1 MNKKTLFTKLFKTIK
16 KRPLIAF
23 PIIMALFIMY
33 VLEKEGGPKGL
44 FEPTVTSLIS
54 NKVRVVDGDTI
65 VLDGIKIRLKGIDAP
80 ESKQECI
87 SYSGAKKRT
96 QIPCG
101 EMATTELKAIIGKN
115 KINCSNEGKDI
126 YNRQLS
132 YCYVG
137 GLNINE
143 EMVRRGYAVA
153 AVKYDKSFKLDE
165 KIAKS
170 TKEGLWA
177 GEFEDPE
184 KWRRKKSANE
194 KNNQIKG

>member
-1 MNKKTLFTKLFKTIK
+1 MNKTLLTKLSKAMK
-16 KRPLIAF
+16 RRPLMAF
-23 PIIMALFIMY
+23 LIIIVLLITY
-33 VLEKEGGPKGL
+33 VLEKEESLRDL
-44 FEPTVTSLIS
+44 FKIPAGSAIS
-54 NKVRVVDGDTI
+54 NNIRIVDGDTI

-96 QIPCG
+96 KIPCG

-115 KINCSNEGKDI
+115 KINCSNEGKDM
-126 YNRQLS
+126 YSRQLS

-137 GLNINE
+137 DLNINE

-153 AVKYDKSFKLDE
+153 AIKYDKSFKLDE

>member
-1 MNKKTLFTKLFKTIK
+1 MK

-23 PIIMALFIMY
+23 PIIMVLLIMY
-33 VLEKEGGPKGL
+33 VLEKEGSLKDL
-44 FEPTVTSLIS
+44 FKAPVGSAIS
-54 NKVRVVDGDTI
+54 NNIRIVDGDTI
-65 VLDGIKIRLKGIDAP
+65 VSDGIKIRLKGIDAP

-96 QIPCG
+96 KIPCG

-115 KINCSNEGKDI
+115 KVHCSNEGRDI

-132 YCYVG
+132 YCYTG
-137 GLNINE
+137 DLNINE
-143 EMVRRGYAVA
+143 EMVRRGYATA
-153 AVKYDKSFKLDE
+153 AIKYDKIFKLDE
-165 KIAKS
+165 TLAKS

-184 KWRRKKSANE
+184 KWRRRNKIINNKKRS
-194 KNNQIKG
+194 

>member
-1 MNKKTLFTKLFKTIK
+1 MITKKLLIKFFKTIK
-16 KRPLIAF
+16 KRPLIAL
-23 PIIMALFIMY
+23 PIIVALLIIY
-33 VLEKEGGPKGL
+33 ILDKEGSLKDL
-44 FEPTVTSLIS
+44 YKTPTGSAITNNI
-54 NKVRVVDGDTI
+54 RIVDGDTI

-96 QIPCG
+96 KIPCG

-132 YCYVG
+132 YCYAG
-137 GLNINE
+137 DFNINE

-153 AVKYDKSFKLDE
+153 EVKYDKSCKLDE

-184 KWRRKKSANE
+184 KWRRRNKRN
-194 KNNQIKG
+194 KNN

>member
-1 MNKKTLFTKLFKTIK
+1 MTTKKILTKLFTTIK
-16 KRPLIAF
+16 RRPLMAF
-23 PIIMALFIMY
+23 PIIIVLLIMY
-33 VLEKEGGPKGL
+33 VLEKEESLRDL
-44 FEPTVTSLIS
+44 FKIPAGSASS
-54 NKVRVVDGDTI
+54 NNIRIVDGDTI
-65 VLDGIKIRLKGIDAP
+65 VLDALKIRLKGIDAP

-96 QIPCG
+96 KIPCG
-101 EMATTELKAIIGKN
+101 DMATAELKSIIGEN
-115 KINCSNEGKDI
+115 KVNCSNEGKDI

-137 GLNINE
+137 ELNINE

-153 AVKYDKSFKLDE
+153 AVKYDTSFKLDE

-184 KWRRKKSANE
+184 KWRKRNKK
-194 KNNQIKG
+194 GRG

>member
-1 MNKKTLFTKLFKTIK
+1 MNKKTLLTKLFKTMK
-16 KRPLIAF
+16 NRPLIAL
-23 PIIMALFIMY
+23 PIIMALLIMY
-33 VLEKEGGPKGL
+33 ILEKEGSLKDL
-44 FEPTVTSLIS
+44 FKTPAVGSIS
-54 NKVRVVDGDTI
+54 NGVRVVDGDTI

-87 SYSGAKKRT
+87 SYSGTKKRT
-96 QIPCG
+96 KIPCG
-101 EMATTELKAIIGKN
+101 EIATAELKNIIGKN

-137 GLNINE
+137 ELNINE

-165 KIAKS
+165 RLAKS

-184 KWRRKKSANE
+184 KWRRKNKRI
-194 KNNQIKG
+194 NNK

>member
-1 MNKKTLFTKLFKTIK
+1 MITKKLLTGLLKIMK
-16 KRPLIAF
+16 KRPLIAL
-23 PIIMALFIMY
+23 PIIIALLVIY
-33 VLEKEGGPKGL
+33 ILEREGSVKSL
-44 FEPTVTSLIS
+44 FNSTATSLIS
-54 NKVRVVDGDTI
+54 NNVRVVDGDTI

-87 SYSGAKKRT
+87 SYSGANRRT
-96 QIPCG
+96 KIPCG
-101 EMATTELKAIIGKN
+101 EIATAELNNIIGKN
-115 KINCSNEGKDI
+115 KVHCSNEGKDI

-137 GLNINE
+137 EVNINE

-153 AVKYDKSFKLDE
+153 AIKYDNSFKLDE
-165 KIAKS
+165 KLAKS

-184 KWRRKKSANE
+184 KWRKRKKVS
-194 KNNQIKG
+194 